1 VSGFFSLYTHSD
13 ACCLPATAVATPGDP
28 SQVDPPSA
36 TVNPST
42 TLPFPPAL
50 SATRKSPPV
59 VAFAV
64 PLSVVAAILL
74 VAGGL
79 SLHHRKMLRK
89 EQACEKEKVFLSHK
103 ASLTSFKSSSTQSDV
118 EQALDVLSRNGLSYG
133 SENGDHY
140 TEYRRTPRESTRQP
154 FPAYASSLCR
164 STRTTSYNGK
174 RTRPLRSNR
183 PSTGSRNSARSHFT
197 APSAR
202 PLVRGHSNGSET
214 SIDSIILDYFRP
226 PSPSIPQALHTRR
239 EVEKSA
245 RVH

>member
-1 VSGFFSLYTHSD
+1 VSGLFSLYTNSD
-13 ACCLPATAVATPGDP
+13 VCRLPATAVATPGDP

-89 EQACEKEKVFLSHK
+89 EQACEKEKVLLSRK

-118 EQALDVLSRNGLSYG
+118 EQALHVLSRNGLSYG
-133 SENGDHY
+133 SDHY
-140 TEYRRTPRESTRQP
+140 TEYRRRPRESTRQP

-164 STRTTSYNGK
+164 STRTASYNGK
-174 RTRPLRSNR
+174 RARPLRSNR
-183 PSTGSRNSARSHFT
+183 PSSSSRNSAREHFT

-202 PLVRGHSNGSET
+202 SLVGHSNGSET

-245 RVH
+245 HVH